1 MKSIKRLLGIAVA
14 VSLTTIGLGVMPAKA
29 LPYEGATITLVTP
42 VLDASNTSEAAKNQA
57 MANVWVTNGW
67 FGEGLKYQRAFAP
80 VGSKII
86 LTYKVTD
93 KNGNPLV
100 GEIVYLRMNKQ
111 YSDSTAQIVVD
122 GVRAKPSS
130 SSADGGRVAHVTDQF
145 GYVTFVVQNLD
156 TDGEQQPA
164 KWTDAPTISPDGLD
178 NIHAQ
183 FLPQVLGEKQDHS
196 VITEFH
202 YYIPNNPTTPS
213 VTTPELRMVAPA
225 LTDTNSIHRT
235 DLETSLAADYAAGL
249 SVRQV
254 YTRVGSTNS
263 VVYNVKDDS
272 GNAAAG
278 VPVTLK
284 VGKANSG
291 SNARLTDV
299 TYGATNTPTNV
310 ANTNTDQAAWTSSTD
325 AFGNVLFTLKNTDS
339 SGIPFPATPTTPVP
353 ASGLKFSQFWLSL
366 AGATDKG
373 DLVEFHFT
381 NAPNSVPAVK
391 TAASISG
398 SASVG
403 KKLTANKGTWS
414 GSPTPAV
421 TYKWYRCSVADT
433 KTPTAA
439 APAASAKC
447 SVIAG
452 KTANTYTLTASDRG
466 KFIRVL
472 VTATNVAGKAYS
484 LSRTT
489 SKVG

>member
-1 MKSIKRLLGIAVA
+1 MKSIKRLLGIFVA
-14 VSLTTIGLGVMPAKA
+14 VSLTTIGLGVMPAQA
-29 LPYEGATITLVTP
+29 LPYEGAVITLVTP
-42 VLDASNTSEAAKNQA
+42 VLDATNTSEAAKNQA

-67 FGEGLKYQRAFAP
+67 FGDGLKYQRAFAP

-93 KNGNPLV
+93 KDGNPLP
-100 GEIVYLRMNKQ
+100 GQIVYLRMNKQ

-130 SSADGGRVAHVTDQF
+130 SSADGGRVAHVVDQF

-164 KWTDAPTISPDGLD
+164 HWTDAPIISPDGLD

-202 YYIPNNPTTPS
+202 YYIPSNPTTPT
-213 VTTPELRMVAPA
+213 VTAPTLRMVAPA

-235 DLETSLAADYAAGL
+235 DLETSLAGDYAAGL

-263 VVYNVKDDS
+263 VVYNVKDDA
-272 GNAAAG
+272 GNAAPG
-278 VPVTLK
+278 VEVTLK

-291 SNARLTDV
+291 SNAKLTDV

-310 ANTNTDQAAWTSSTD
+310 ANTSTDQAAWVSTTD
-325 AFGNVLFTLKNTDS
+325 AFGNVVFTLKNTDTT
-339 SGIPFPATPTTPVP
+339 GIPFPATPTTPVP

-366 AGATDKG
+366 AGSADKG

-381 NAPNSVPAVK
+381 NPPITK
-391 TAASISG
+391 PTLRTAATITG
-398 SASVG
+398 TAAVG
-403 KKLTANKGTWS
+403 KKLTANKGLWS
-414 GSPTPAV
+414 GFPTPVA
-421 TYKWYRCSVADT
+421 TYKWYRCSVSST
-433 KTPTAA
+433 KTAITAPT
-439 APAASAKC
+439 SAMKC

-452 KTANTYTLTASDRG
+452 KTASTYTLTSTDRG
-466 KFIRVL
+466 KYIRVF
-472 VTATNVAGKAYS
+472 VTVTNSGGKAYS
-484 LSRTT
+484 LTRTT